1 MMAKMVRIGRILP
14 LVTCLVAS
22 QAGADPQLSP
32 ITDRNYA
39 IELYDG
45 TALGNTTVVGMGGA
59 AVALA
64 SGTSGTLNNPAAPA
78 VRSTT
83 DNDSWSWDYHLDYLI
98 GSLSSDYDNNGLT
111 TQNGGLQR
119 DDGGTSVITGGLG
132 LRIHDW
138 AFAVT
143 TTEQFALVDAMV
155 TTQSNVAL
163 RASALRVQ
171 LALAKWVPQLDTAIG
186 VSATSAQFQLQP
198 DCSGPGCQPLFAI

>member
-22 QAGADPQLSP
+22 QASADPQLSP

-45 TALGNTTVVGMGGA
+45 TALGNAAVIGMGGA
-59 AVALA
+59 AVALS
-64 SGTSGTLNNPAAPA
+64 SGTSGTLNNPSAPG

-83 DNDSWSWDYHLDYLI
+83 DTDSWAWDYHLDYLI

-111 TQNGGLQR
+111 VQNGGLTR

-132 LRIHDW
+132 LRYHDW
-138 AFAVT
+138 AVAVT
-143 TTEQFALVDAMV
+143 ATEQFAVFDAMV
-155 TTQSNVAL
+155 TTPGAPANTDL
-163 RASALRVQ
+163 R
-171 LALAKWVPQLDTAIG
+171 G
-186 VSATSAQFQLQP
+186 SAQ
-198 DCSGPGCQPLFAI
+198 